1 MVSRDE
7 CRSRWIRTDF
17 QRGVVFLFQVSA
29 DFAEFR
35 QCCPASADVTGARH
49 SVTFALMSHQFMK
62 SFSTDTVVV
71 EIHQSSRVSHLSLA
85 GINKLPGE
93 IAAVSHISGAS
104 TPSEFTLLVV
114 VLAQSCL
121 VASAIQKIPTVA
133 SPRNGMY
140 NSGGADGVDKSRFST
155 SSCFKSMI

>member
-1 MVSRDE
+1 
-7 CRSRWIRTDF
+7 
-17 QRGVVFLFQVSA
+17 
-29 DFAEFR
+29 
-35 QCCPASADVTGARH
+35 
-49 SVTFALMSHQFMK
+49 MK
-62 SFSTDTVVV
+62 SFSTDSIVV

-121 VASAIQKIPTVA
+121 VASAIE
-133 SPRNGMY
+133 
-140 NSGGADGVDKSRFST
+140 
-155 SSCFKSMI
+155 